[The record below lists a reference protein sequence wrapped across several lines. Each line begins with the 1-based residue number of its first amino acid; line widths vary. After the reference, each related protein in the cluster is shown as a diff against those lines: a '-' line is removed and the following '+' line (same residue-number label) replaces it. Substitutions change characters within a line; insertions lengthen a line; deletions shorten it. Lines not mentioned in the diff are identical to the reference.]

1 MNKNIYELLECT
13 SEEFLSGAYKYMF
26 GREIDRDG
34 REHYLARLLSGANRI
49 DILYDLA
56 RSPENLLDH
65 NARSRLAK
73 VFRANGNIGVP
84 MLRPF
89 RRKRLANIRA
99 KENLIGILSAVRA
112 TSTTTLSAKSD
123 PVGAIKAGADLN
135 GSAPEQRVA
144 VVARAKEQG
153 AKSQTSVVVPSSV
166 KYPTPV
172 DLGAAPLISIIVVN
186 YNGERHLRELGDCL
200 GKQTYKNFEVIFVDN
215 NSSDASISVAKK
227 AIPKIKIIASAKNF
241 GFAEANNIGQ
251 EAAAG
256 ELLLLMNNDISF
268 GPSLIEDL
276 WRGFGEC
283 DKKNVAAVIPKILFY
298 KDFMTLKVTSDD
310 SFWLDE
316 EELLGQL
323 GDYKKL
329 IPLTKLKNALKEHRF
344 MVPVGAV
351 KLKVT
356 LAYERASDANI
367 NVTISGSEKSKV
379 RIEIRPE
386 HKKIVT
392 IDCERGKAQA
402 IINNAG
408 SYVTPEGECGDIGI
422 YEVDEGQYDNP
433 STRDALCGCVAL
445 IRRSALGN
453 YPLFA
458 PDFFA
463 YYEDSEL
470 SIRLRSG
477 GWLIHYYPTAV
488 VRHKHAST
496 SSDKSLLFKRLIA
509 KNRLG
514 FMAIHFPHLLEAQLA
529 AAQSNWKH
537 LEHSAANGVKFEAVD
552 LEFIRGIPDLRA
564 ETLGFIGRVKAGLI
578 FSRGTRLPA
587 IGIYNLYWNT
597 KGGGELR
604 ALYLAEALS
613 KYGRIDLISPHDFD
627 LDGLRAY
634 FNLKLEGVR
643 KIIVGGFSS
652 QDTKHYDLFVNTTHH
667 SNLISRAHYSV
678 YLLSFPHRHVT
689 PECLASYNLI
699 LANSDF
705 TAEWTKTYWGNWAP
719 VEVLYPPIDASG
731 IRAFSNERRDG
742 NARVKN
748 ILSIGR
754 FFKNGHNKRQLEMI
768 NAFKKIA
775 RKRRDF
781 DWKLTLVGSV
791 NLKDPDSVSYLSE
804 LYSAAEG
811 ENIEILT
818 NCSRNRLLQLL
829 SDTPVYWHASG
840 LGVAS
845 IDPESME
852 HFGMAIAEAMSA
864 GCVPVAFS
872 GGGIPEVLGEGL
884 SFLLFSDEDGLVANT
899 ERLMDLFEHSNGEF
913 FDLSAAAAEQGAQFD
928 VRHHNARIDSI
939 FAPLVRMTMERKA
952 RFSAVHELQAE

>member
-1 MNKNIYELLECT
+1 MAKNIYELLECT
-13 SEEFLSGAYKYMF
+13 SEEFLNGAYKYMF
-26 GREIDRDG
+26 GREIDREG
-34 REHYLARLLSGANRI
+34 REHYLAQLVSGANRV
-49 DILYDLA
+49 DVLYDLS
-56 RSPENLLDH
+56 RSSENNLDH
-65 NARSRLAK
+65 DTRSRLARIFK
-73 VFRANGNIGVP
+73 ANGNIGMP

-89 RRKRLANIRA
+89 RRRRLANSRA
-99 KENLIGILSAVRA
+99 KENLIGILSAIRA
-112 TSTTTLSAKSD
+112 PGATALPAKSD
-123 PVGAIKAGADLN
+123 PIATPKAGADLN
-135 GSAPEQRVA
+135 HSTQEHKAP
-144 VVARAKEQG
+144 VVVRAKEPPPK
-153 AKSQTSVVVPSSV
+153 APASTPVSPSI

-186 YNGERHLRELGDCL
+186 YNGERHLRELGECL
-200 GKQTYKNFEVIFVDN
+200 AKQTYKNFEVIFVDN
-215 NSSDASISVAKK
+215 NSSDESISVAKK
-227 AIPKIKIIASAKNF
+227 AISKIKIIASEKNF

-276 WRGFGEC
+276 LQGFGESG
-283 DKKNVAAVIPKILFY
+283 KKNVAAIIPKILFY
-298 KDFMTLKVTSDD
+298 KDFVTVKVTSDD
-310 SFWLDE
+310 SFRLNE
-316 EELLGQL
+316 KELFGQL
-323 GDYKKL
+323 SDYKKL
-329 IPLTKLKNALKEHRF
+329 IPLTKLQDTHKEHRF
-344 MVPVGAV
+344 MVPVGTG
-351 KLKVT
+351 KLKMT
-356 LAYERASDANI
+356 LAYEQASDADI
-367 NVTISGSEKSKV
+367 NVTISDSEQSKV
-379 RIEIRPE
+379 RIEFKPGN
-386 HKKIVT
+386 KKIVT
-392 IDCERGKAQA
+392 FDCKAGKAQP

-408 SYVTPEGECGDIGI
+408 SYVTHEGECGDIGI
-422 YEVDEGQYDNP
+422 YEVDEGQYDTPN
-433 STRDALCGCVAL
+433 TRDALCGCVAL

-477 GWLIHYYPTAV
+477 GWLIYYHPTAV

-496 SSDKSLLFKRLIA
+496 SSDKSLLFKRLVA

-537 LEHSAANGVKFEAVD
+537 LEHSAANGVKFEDVD
-552 LEFIRGIPDLRA
+552 LEFIRGIPDLRVD
-564 ETLGFIGRVKAGLI
+564 TLGFIGRVKSGLI
-578 FSRGTRLPA
+578 FSRGTRLPS

-613 KYGRIDLISPHDFD
+613 KYARVDLISTHDFD

-652 QDTKHYDLFVNTTHH
+652 QDTKHYDVFVNTTHH

-719 VEVLYPPIDASG
+719 VEVLYPPIDARG
-731 IRAFSNERRDG
+731 IHAFSTEQRDS

-748 ILSIGR
+748 ILSVGR

-768 NAFKKIA
+768 EVFKKIG

-791 NLKDPDSVSYLSE
+791 NLKDPDSVGYLAE
-804 LYSAAEG
+804 LYAAAEG

-829 SDTPVYWHASG
+829 SVTPIYWHASG

-845 IDPESME
+845 LDPESME
-852 HFGMAIAEAMSA
+852 HFGMAIAEAISA

-872 GGGIPEVLGEGL
+872 GGGIPEVLGAEL
-884 SFLLFSDEDGLVANT
+884 SSLLFADEDGLVANT
-899 ERLMDLFEHSNGEF
+899 ERLMDLFECSSEEF
-913 FDLSAAAAEQGAQFD
+913 FDLSAIAAEQGIRFD
-928 VRHHNARIDSI
+928 VQQHNARIDSI
-939 FAPLVRMTMERKA
+939 FAPLVRMAMERKA
-952 RFSAVHELQAE
+952 RFSSVRELQAN